1 MIELTLH
8 LIDKIIK
15 DKYKTFNNKYD
26 LTEIEPDF
34 YNDVLVVLDS
44 KYASPETHK
53 STWRMLFSKLYI
65 EPLVIQLIGK
75 DKCKQSTIQQDRNEK
90 WDIEYNYKYYYDVKS
105 TYKNSTGNFGF
116 NVKDYNYLMS
126 RNFEDNKYFI
136 FIYPEIKTYSQI
148 AYLQNNIDLV
158 NLYAISYNDLKQVFL
173 TNTFVEKCN
182 VKIIP
187 IEYMNKNDKFRKLR

>member
-26 LTEIEPDF
+26 LTEVEPDF

-75 DKCKQSTIQQDRNEK
+75 NKCKQSTIQQDRNEK

-116 NVKDYNYLMS
+116 AVKDYNYLMS

-148 AYLQNNIDLV
+148 VYLQNNIDLV

-173 TNTFVEKCN
+173 TNTFIEKCN

-187 IEYMNKNDKFRKLR
+187 IEYMNKIDKFRKLR